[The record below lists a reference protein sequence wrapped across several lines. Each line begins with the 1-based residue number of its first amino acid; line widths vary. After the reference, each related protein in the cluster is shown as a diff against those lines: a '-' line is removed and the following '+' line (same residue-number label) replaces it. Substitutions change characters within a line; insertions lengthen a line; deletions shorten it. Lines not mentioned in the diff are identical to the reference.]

1 MPLAR
6 STRQGSIVSLALF
19 LGAFVLGALGL
30 AVSGCRQGLSP
41 QLAASA
47 RVWFEGPARWLMLP
61 EEEREARGLSD
72 NRQALDFIERFWRS
86 RDPTPEDPENP
97 VRTAF
102 FERAIAADRVYGE
115 GNRRGSLTDRG
126 RVLILFG
133 SPSTLRYRQEA
144 VPALAPDRER
154 RTTEAVTRWM
164 AEETWVFEPESLP
177 LGFSELLPEDER
189 SREIEF
195 VFGTSDQHT
204 YLMAGERYCELARRA
219 AVRPVE

>member
-6 STRQGSIVSLALF
+6 STSRWALPWRLPLSLALAC
-19 LGAFVLGALGL
+19 LLLPTL
-30 AVSGCRQGLSP
+30 GCRQGLSP

-61 EEEREARGLSD
+61 EEEREARGLAD
-72 NRQALDFIERFWRS
+72 NREALDFIERFWRR
-86 RDPTPEDPENP
+86 RDPTPADPENP

-102 FERAIAADRVYGE
+102 FERAIAADRLYGE

-133 SPSTLRYRQEA
+133 SPPTLRYRQEA

-154 RTTEAVTRWM
+154 RMTEPVTRWITK
-164 AEETWVFEPESLP
+164 ESWVFGPQDLP
-177 LGFSELLPEDER
+177 PGFADLLPEDER
-189 SREIEF
+189 GQEIVFEF
-195 VFGTSDQHT
+195 ATSGQHT
-204 YLMAGERYCELARRA
+204 YFLDGERYCEVARKA
-219 AVRPVE
+219 AVRAEE